1 MDKSVV
7 VLRNVGH
14 GVNDIFW
21 YILPSLLPVI
31 LDQFGM
37 KYGTAGGLLTA
48 FLGVVAVFSL
58 ILGKISDYFPRHI
71 ILGTGFF
78 VASYPLYF
86 SLHLPSNLHSDSRD
100 RRRFLP
106 RSRVCSD

>member
-1 MDKSVV
+1 MI
-7 VLRNVGH
+7 LRNVGH

-48 FLGVVAVFSL
+48 FLGVVAVFSF
-58 ILGKISDYFPRHI
+58 ILGIDWYQFLDWYHY
-71 ILGTGFF
+71 LW
-78 VASYPLYF
+78 Y
-86 SLHLPSNLHSDSRD
+86 HLWYQN
-100 RRRFLP
+100 
-106 RSRVCSD
+106 